1 MAKLKILLAT
11 ILLFAICLIPNASA
25 KYVMA
30 ASEDEVVTK
39 GVYID
44 SIHIG
49 GMTVKEA
56 EQTVKDYVSNLQS
69 KTITV
74 NIDGNN
80 EMITLGDLNYHYEKN
95 NYIEE
100 ALEIG
105 RYGNL
110 IKRYKE
116 LKDIEDSNL
125 IYKLNFTIDDE
136 KLTEFIDTKGSQYN
150 IPAVNAT
157 VSRVGGQF
165 VYTNES
171 KGRKLEAKET
181 IASIKAAIFDT
192 WNQENITIT
201 ATVTDDEPLYTR
213 ALVERTNT
221 KIGSFSTTYTNS
233 SEDRAGNLANGA
245 RLINNTVLYPGDVFS
260 AYEKLTPFTT
270 ANGYFEAGAYDNGKV
285 VDSIGGGACQV
296 TTTLYNAILLA
307 ELEVV
312 ERASHSMTISYADLS
327 RDAAI
332 AGTWKDLK
340 FKNNMDVPVIIEVY
354 TSGRTITFNIWG
366 EEARD
371 TANRKIK
378 FESVTL
384 SEKEPGPDV
393 VTEDPTKPV
402 SYRETTQ
409 APHTGYTAELYKIVY
424 ENGVEVSRTRVNK
437 STYNASPRYITVGTM
452 VEEEP
457 EIKDENLLPE
467 TNPKD
472 EKGNPKGELPNTENP
487 NIEKPDVENPNNEL
501 PIEEIPG
508 APADLDDQVIDSS
521 NDI

>member
-1 MAKLKILLAT
+1 MGKIKILLAT
-11 ILLFAICLIPNASA
+11 ILLFAICLIPSVSA
-25 KYVMA
+25 KHAMA

-44 SIHIG
+44 SINIS
-49 GMTVKEA
+49 GMTIKEA
-56 EQTVKDYVSNLQS
+56 EQAVNDYVSDLQS

-80 EMITLGDLNYHYEKN
+80 EIITLGDLNYHYEKN
-95 NYIEE
+95 NYIEQ

-105 RYGNL
+105 KDGNL

-116 LKDIEDSNL
+116 LKDIEESNL
-125 IYKLNFTIDDE
+125 IYKLSFTIDDE
-136 KLTEFIDTKGSQYN
+136 KLTEFIDAQGSQYN
-150 IPAVNAT
+150 VPAVNAT

-181 IASIKAAIFDT
+181 IAAIKSAIFDS
-192 WNQENITIT
+192 WDREDIVIT
-201 ATVTDDEPLYTR
+201 ASVKDDKPLYTR
-213 ALVERTNT
+213 ELVERTRT

-233 SEDRAGNLANGA
+233 SADRAGNLANGA

-270 ANGYFEAGAYDNGKV
+270 ANGYYQAGAYDNGKV

-312 ERASHSMTISYADLS
+312 ERAPHSMTISYADLS

-340 FKNNMDVPVIIEVY
+340 FKNNMDVPIVVEVY

-366 EEARD
+366 EETRD

-378 FESVTL
+378 YESVTL
-384 SEKEPGPDV
+384 SEKAPGPDV

-409 APHTGYTAELYKIVY
+409 APHTGYTSELYKIVY
-424 ENGVEVSRTRVNK
+424 ENGVEVSRTRVNQ

-452 VEEEP
+452 VEVEP

-472 EKGNPKGELPNTENP
+472 EKDNPKGELPNTE
-487 NIEKPDVENPNNEL
+487 EPDIDNSDNEL

-508 APADLDDQVIDSS
+508 DPADHDDQIIDSS

>member
-1 MAKLKILLAT
+1 MAKIKILLAT
-11 ILLFAICLIPNASA
+11 ILLFAICLIPNISV
-25 KYVMA
+25 KHVLA

-56 EQTVKDYVSNLQS
+56 EQAVNDYVSNLQS

-80 EMITLGDLNYHYEKN
+80 EVITLSDLNYHYEKN

-105 RYGNL
+105 KYGNL

-116 LKDIEDSNL
+116 LKDIEESNL
-125 IYKLNFTIDDE
+125 VYKLNFKIDDE
-136 KLTEFIDTKGSQYN
+136 KLAEFIETKGNQYN

-157 VSRVGGQF
+157 VSRVGGKF

-171 KGRKLEAKET
+171 KGRKLDEAST
-181 IASIKAAIFDT
+181 IALIKESIFDS
-192 WNQENITIT
+192 WNGEDIFIT
-201 ATVTDDEPLYTR
+201 ATVVDDEPLYTR
-213 ALVERTNT
+213 ELVERVND

-233 SEDRAGNLANGA
+233 SADRAGNLANGA

-270 ANGYFEAGAYDNGKV
+270 ANGYYEAGAYANGKV

-296 TTTLYNAILLA
+296 TTTLYNAVLLA
-307 ELEVV
+307 ELEIV
-312 ERASHSMTISYADLS
+312 ERAAHSMTISYADLG

-340 FKNNMDVPVIIEVY
+340 FKNNTDVPVVIEVY

-366 EEARD
+366 EETRPAS
-371 TANRKIK
+371 RKIK
-378 FESVTL
+378 FESVIL
-384 SEKEPGPDV
+384 SETAPGPDV
-393 VTEDPTKPV
+393 ITEDPTKPV
-402 SYRETTQ
+402 SYRVTTQ
-409 APHTGYTAELYKIVY
+409 SPHTGYTAELYKIVY

-437 STYNASPRYITVGTM
+437 STYMAAPRYVTVGTM

-457 EIKDENLLPE
+457 EIKDENLVPDTDPKDE
-467 TNPKD
+467 NDKIENPKD
-472 EKGNPKGELPNTENP
+472 ELPN
-487 NIEKPDVENPNNEL
+487 DEL

-508 APADLDDQVIDSS
+508 DSSDLDNQGDVDTGE
-521 NDI
+521 DI

>member
-1 MAKLKILLAT
+1 MAKIKILLAT
-11 ILLFAICLIPNASA
+11 ILLFTICFIPNTSVKHAF
-25 KYVMA
+25 A

-56 EQTVKDYVSNLQS
+56 KQAVDDYVSNLQS

-80 EMITLGDLNYHYEKN
+80 ETITLGELNYQYSKN

-105 RYGNL
+105 KHGNL

-125 IYKLNFTIDDE
+125 VYKLDFTIDDE
-136 KLTEFIDTKGSQYN
+136 KLAEYIDAKCSQYD

-165 VYTNES
+165 KYTDES
-171 KGRKLEAKET
+171 IGRKLDKEAT
-181 IASIKAAIFDT
+181 TASIKEAISDS
-192 WNQENITIT
+192 WNKEDVVIT
-201 ATVTDDEPLYTR
+201 ATVVDDQPLYTR
-213 ALVERTNT
+213 ELVERCKDKLAT
-221 KIGSFSTTYTNS
+221 FSTTYTNS
-233 SEDRAGNLANGA
+233 SADRAGNLANGA
-245 RLINNTVLYPGDVFS
+245 RLINNTVLYPGDIFS

-270 ANGYFEAGAYDNGKV
+270 ANGYFEAGSYANGKV

-296 TTTLYNAILLA
+296 TTTLYNAVLLA

-312 ERASHSMTISYADLS
+312 ERAAHSMTISYADLG

-340 FKNNMDVPVIIEVY
+340 FKNNKEVPIIVEVF

-366 EEARD
+366 EETRD
-371 TANRKIK
+371 TANRTIK
-378 FESVTL
+378 FETVIL

-393 VTEDPTKPV
+393 ITEDPTKPV
-402 SYRETTQ
+402 SYRVTTQ
-409 APHTGYTAELYKIVY
+409 SPHTGYTAELYKIVY

-437 STYNASPRYITVGTM
+437 STYMASPRYVTVGTM

-457 EIKDENLLPE
+457 EIIDENLVPE
-467 TNPKD
+467 TNPTDENLVPEKNPEDDKKD
-472 EKGNPKGELPNTENP
+472 NPKD
-487 NIEKPDVENPNNEL
+487 KPEDNMPV
-501 PIEEIPG
+501 EEIPG
-508 APADLDDQVIDSS
+508 
-521 NDI
+521 DISDFDNQEDTDISEDI

>member
-1 MAKLKILLAT
+1 MSKIKILLAT
-11 ILLFAICLIPNASA
+11 ILLFAICLLPNTSV
-25 KYVMA
+25 KHVLA
-30 ASEDEVVTK
+30 ASEDEVVSK

-56 EQTVKDYVSNLQS
+56 KQAVDDYVSAILS

-80 EMITLGDLNYHYEKN
+80 EVITLGDLNYQYKEN

-105 RYGNL
+105 RHGNL

-116 LKDIEDSNL
+116 LKDIEESNL
-125 IYKLNFTIDDE
+125 VYKLEFTMDDE
-136 KLTEFIDTKGSQYN
+136 KLAEFINTNCSKYN
-150 IPAVNAT
+150 VPAVNAT

-165 VYTNES
+165 VYTNEA
-171 KGRKLEAKET
+171 KGRKLDVEAT
-181 IASIKAAIFDT
+181 IASIKEAISDS
-192 WNQENITIT
+192 WNKEDITIT
-201 ATVTDDEPLYTR
+201 ATVVDDEPVYTR
-213 ALVERTNT
+213 ALVERTKT
-221 KIGSFSTTYTNS
+221 KIGTFSTTYTS
-233 SEDRAGNLANGA
+233 SSADRAGNLANGA

-270 ANGYFEAGAYDNGKV
+270 ANGYFEAGSYANGKV

-296 TTTLYNAILLA
+296 TTTLYNAVLLA
-307 ELEVV
+307 ELEIV
-312 ERASHSMTISYADLS
+312 ERAAHSMTISYADLG

-340 FKNNMDVPVIIEVY
+340 FKNDKDVPVLVEVY

-366 EEARD
+366 EETRD

-378 FESVTL
+378 FESVII
-384 SEKEPGPDV
+384 SEKAPGPDV
-393 VTEDPTKPV
+393 VTEDPTKPE
-402 SYRETTQ
+402 SYRVTTQ
-409 APHTGYTAELYKIVY
+409 SAHTGYTAELYKIVY

-437 STYNASPRYITVGTM
+437 STYMASPRYVTVGTM
-452 VEEEP
+452 VEEEEIEETDKNIVPDTNPTDGEDNKGKPTDKVP
-457 EIKDENLLPE
+457 EDEIPVDENQSNE
-467 TNPKD
+467 T
-472 EKGNPKGELPNTENP
+472 
-487 NIEKPDVENPNNEL
+487 
-501 PIEEIPG
+501 
-508 APADLDDQVIDSS
+508 DLDNQEIVDTSE
-521 NDI
+521 DI